1 MITYIKIN
9 GFKSFHNFEM
19 KFTPLTVIAGA
30 NASGKSNL
38 FDALSLLSE
47 MEFVVEMLLDKSI
60 ETKWGEKA
68 PLKFNRLRY
77 SLVIKRVLTDIG
89 LPDIIV
95 DSESLATINTNKD
108 LDIYNLW
115 SLPTKKPNFKF
126 LLSEKNSTHVSILY
140 SDESVKL
147 GEKTVTN

>member
-1 MITYIKIN
+1 LSRLAETDLKTAFNEQRGNPI
-9 GFKSFHNFEM
+9 EL
-19 KFTPLTVIAGA
+19 FTLYGEEYA
-30 NASGKSNL
+30 
-38 FDALSLLSE
+38 SE